1 MKNINFIFALL
12 FLSPLVSFEQQ
23 VKHTYNLTDIIDIAK
38 SNSLANKIAQ
48 SKKENS
54 SFGFSDYKA
63 SLKPQL
69 LLTGNPLNYNKDFF
83 GVYQPDGTLI
93 FLPRTQNYSSVQMGL
108 TQNIGITGGTFSF
121 NSVVTRFDDLVGH
134 TKQYNGI
141 PFNIQL
147 AQPIGG
153 FNAFKWQKKTEP
165 LKLQESEKEYR
176 ASMEDI
182 SHQTCLYY
190 FDVLDAQE
198 SLELATK
205 NLQSQSLI
213 YDIELKRVDLGTTS
227 KEKVLQLRV
236 AILNLQ
242 QDLKKA
248 QVQLKSSQYALKTYI
263 GLQDSLGAQLQ
274 IPNETPE
281 IKLTINEALDYAK
294 KNRAEYVSY
303 RRRKIEAER
312 DLEQAKKQNFS
323 VNLTGAL
330 GFNNIGNTFYDI
342 YQNPHQQQSASI
354 GVQIPV
360 LDWGRRREKQKLAL
374 SNLKTVEYSI
384 EQEEQALNSQ
394 IINLIQNLELIKSN
408 ISTAKLASEI
418 SLERFELSQEQIRL
432 GKLSVTDLN
441 ISLKEKDE
449 AKRAYITSLRSFW
462 DSYFQLRT
470 LTLFDD
476 KL

>member
-1 MKNINFIFALL
+1 
-12 FLSPLVSFEQQ
+12 
-23 VKHTYNLTDIIDIAK
+23 
-38 SNSLANKIAQ
+38 
-48 SKKENS
+48 
-54 SFGFSDYKA
+54 
-63 SLKPQL
+63 
-69 LLTGNPLNYNKDFF
+69 
-83 GVYQPDGTLI
+83 
-93 FLPRTQNYSSVQMGL
+93 
-108 TQNIGITGGTFSF
+108 
-121 NSVVTRFDDLVGH
+121 
-134 TKQYNGI
+134 
-141 PFNIQL
+141 
-147 AQPIGG
+147 
-153 FNAFKWQKKTEP
+153 
-165 LKLQESEKEYR
+165 
-176 ASMEDI
+176 
-182 SHQTCLYY
+182 
-190 FDVLDAQE
+190 
-198 SLELATK
+198 
-205 NLQSQSLI
+205 
-213 YDIELKRVDLGTTS
+213 
-227 KEKVLQLRV
+227 
-236 AILNLQ
+236 
-242 QDLKKA
+242 
-248 QVQLKSSQYALKTYI
+248 
-263 GLQDSLGAQLQ
+263 
-274 IPNETPE
+274 
-281 IKLTINEALDYAK
+281 LDYAK

-441 ISLKEKDE
+441 ISLNEKDE